1 MIGCGMN
8 AKDIGKNRWVY
19 PILCFFVTFLGG
31 TLYSYSIIGY
41 ELQKLWG
48 ISAAEAGIP
57 YFAFLCGYGYL
68 MVLGGIFERRFRSEK
83 IPMYLGAILFGL
95 GFTNA
100 GFVDRNIALFSM
112 SYFVA
117 GLGIALMDSMTLPI
131 ATSWVPDKP
140 GLAVGIVR
148 TGFGIAPLIVA
159 PLFEHLF
166 KVYGFSF
173 SLRIVGILY
182 LAISLTIAYLV
193 KMNPSA
199 RKTKEYEDLGK
210 ALNDI
215 LSRKCFW
222 LIWLLYFAGL
232 FTPLAFIG
240 YVKQIGVELAS
251 INPELMGYAIAVFS
265 IFNGVGRIIYGKI
278 IDSKGFLFTAT
289 LNYSSTILALATLWL
304 YPSRPVFLILSP
316 IIYLSLG
323 GWMVIAPTEIRTI
336 TAHEKYSLSWPL
348 LMTSYATAVLIGTMA
363 MGIVRDALGEFRAV
377 FPVLITIIVVL
388 GLIPIYATYRNT
400 CGSLAKKRKQV

>member
-1 MIGCGMN
+1 MN

>member
-1 MIGCGMN
+1 MN

-48 ISAAEAGIP
+48 ISVAEAGIP

-265 IFNGVGRIIYGKI
+265 IFNGVGGIIYGKI

>member
-1 MIGCGMN
+1 
-8 AKDIGKNRWVY
+8 
-19 PILCFFVTFLGG
+19 
-31 TLYSYSIIGY
+31 
-41 ELQKLWG
+41 
-48 ISAAEAGIP
+48 
-57 YFAFLCGYGYL
+57 
-68 MVLGGIFERRFRSEK
+68 
-83 IPMYLGAILFGL
+83 
-95 GFTNA
+95 
-100 GFVDRNIALFSM
+100 
-112 SYFVA
+112 
-117 GLGIALMDSMTLPI
+117 
-131 ATSWVPDKP
+131 
-140 GLAVGIVR
+140 
-148 TGFGIAPLIVA
+148 
-159 PLFEHLF
+159 
-166 KVYGFSF
+166 
-173 SLRIVGILY
+173 
-182 LAISLTIAYLV
+182 
-193 KMNPSA
+193 
-199 RKTKEYEDLGK
+199 
-210 ALNDI
+210 
-215 LSRKCFW
+215 KCFW

>member
-48 ISAAEAGIP
+48 ISVAEAGIP

-265 IFNGVGRIIYGKI
+265 IFNGVGGIIYGKI